1 MRAMRPADFVITEDA
16 RGLSRHDAMFAP
28 TQSIAAGQ
36 IVAAKIVDGMTLF
49 AALNPA
55 ASDGTEKAAGIA
67 VFRVYTGA
75 GQTVRSPV
83 IARNATVKAT
93 DLTWPPGITAEQ
105 QAAAGKRLRV
115 MGIELQ

>member
-1 MRAMRPADFVITEDA
+1 MRAIRPADFVINEDP

-28 TQSIAAGQ
+28 AQSIADGQ

-55 ASDGTEKAAGIA
+55 ATDGTENAAGIS
-67 VFRVYTGA
+67 VFRFFTGA
-75 GQTVRSPV
+75 GQTVRSPI
-83 IARNATVKAT
+83 IARKSTVRAG

-105 QAAAGKRLRV
+105 QAAAEKRLRA
-115 MGIELQ
+115 MGIEIQ